1 MARGKAQKKSTTK
14 AKRALVTSRVTP
26 ARTTGKKTAG
36 ATGMRATT
44 SGRRDAQL
52 EETMP
57 RTRRPAVKVARASKM
72 IKRRPRKSDI

>member
-1 MARGKAQKKSTTK
+1 MARGKAQKKSSMK
-14 AKRALVTSRVTP
+14 GKRALVTSRAMP

-52 EETMP
+52 VEAMP
-57 RTRRPAVKVARASKM
+57 RTRRPAVKVAGASK